1 MKKLALLAA
10 LSVATMS
17 AGFTQDLEQAKK
29 VRQSMFQVVAWE
41 MGTLAGMAKG
51 EIPFDA
57 AKAEKAAKV
66 MNGMAISLDEVF
78 LPGSYAGSN
87 TKSDINTK
95 QDAFKKDLENFV
107 TESNAMIAA
116 STSDATLKA
125 QLGKLGGTCK
135 SCHDAFRA
143 D

>member
-17 AGFTQDLEQAKK
+17 VGFTQDLEQVKK
-29 VRQSMFQVVAWE
+29 VRQSMFQVAAWE

-57 AKAEKAAKV
+57 VKAEKAAQV
-66 MNGMAISLDEVF
+66 MNAMATSLHEVF
-78 LPGSYAGSN
+78 LPGSYAGSK
-87 TKSDINTK
+87 TKPEINDQ
-95 QDAFKKDLENFV
+95 QDAFKKDLEAFV
-107 TESNAMIAA
+107 VESNAMIAA
-116 STSDATLKA
+116 AATEETLKA

-135 SCHDAFRA
+135 SCHDSFRA

>member
-10 LSVATMS
+10 LTVATMS
-17 AGFTQDLEQAKK
+17 AGFAQDMEQVKK
-29 VRQSMFQVVAWE
+29 VRKAMFQVAAWE

-66 MNGMAISLDEVF
+66 MNSMAVSLDEVF
-78 LPGSYAGSN
+78 VPGSFAGSKVTN
-87 TKSDINTK
+87 NINSNQEK
-95 QDAFKKDLENFV
+95 FQKDLANFV

-116 STSDATLKA
+116 SASEDTLKA
-125 QLGKLGGTCK
+125 QMGKLGSTCK
-135 SCHDAFRA
+135 SCHDTFRA

>member
-17 AGFTQDLEQAKK
+17 AGFAQDLEQAKK
-29 VRQSMFQVVAWE
+29 VRQSMFQVASWE

-51 EIPFDA
+51 EIPFNA
-57 AKAEKAAKV
+57 EKAEKAAKV
-66 MNGMAISLDEVF
+66 MNAMAISLDEVF
-78 LPGSYAGSN
+78 LPGSYAGSKV
-87 TKSDINTK
+87 KSDINTK
-95 QDAFKKDLENFV
+95 QEIFNQNLANFV
-107 TESNAMIAA
+107 TESNAMITAAA
-116 STSDATLKA
+116 SEDTLKA

-135 SCHDAFRA
+135 SCHDGFRA

>member
-17 AGFTQDLEQAKK
+17 AGFAQDLEQAKK
-29 VRQSMFQVVAWE
+29 VRQSMFQVAAWE
-41 MGTLAGMAKG
+41 MGTLAGMAKS

-66 MNGMAISLDEVF
+66 MNAMAISLDEVF
-78 LPGSYAGSN
+78 IPGSYAGS
-87 TKSDINTK
+87 KVRSEINTK
-95 QDAFKKDLENFV
+95 PELFQKDAANFV
-107 TESNAMIAA
+107 KESEAMITAA
-116 STSDATLKA
+116 SSEATLKA
-125 QLGKLGGTCK
+125 QLGKLGSTCK
-135 SCHDAFRA
+135 SCHDSFRA